1 MAEVYLPHRC
11 AHQFGYDQHLPA
23 PISFPTGMPADR
35 ETLAQCWSSILARET
50 RTTFLSIRSFRT
62 PLFTSEYRKWFNDAI
77 ASIAVKPL
85 SYDNMIAEGRTKA
98 IKKKVKGKTMSLP
111 HFTGIDASFLVG
123 PYLVEQISLSGKSSL
138 TFLFFYFFLFYFHTL
153 HFI

>member
-23 PISFPTGMPADR
+23 PISFPMGMPADR

-50 RTTFLSIRSFRT
+50 GTTFLSIRSFRT

-111 HFTGIDASFLVG
+111 HFTGIDASFLIG
-123 PYLVEQISLSGKSSL
+123 PYLVEQISLSGIFHLPSSL
-138 TFLFFYFFLFYFHTL
+138 FFLYICFSYFAFH
-153 HFI
+153 